1 MDGLPINGLD
11 LAVGIVLLISALLA
25 FMRGFV
31 HEVLSIAAWVGA
43 LLASIYGT
51 ALAQPISHDI
61 IPIAWAADAVAA
73 VVIFL
78 VVLFAL
84 SMVTNALAKSIQKSA
99 LNNLDRSLGF
109 IFGLARAMVIL
120 AVGLLLMNWL
130 VDTTERPNWMA
141 QAKTL
146 PLIEMTADGMVAIVP
161 DAFLAAESIAD
172 GAARQVE
179 NAVQAKDAVE
189 KLAEQIK
196 DIPSDSNSANTSNT
210 GAPQKGD
217 PGYSDQQR
225 DALDALIE
233 DAGGTP

>member
-43 LLASIYGT
+43 VIASVYGT

-78 VVLFAL
+78 VVLFTL
-84 SMVTNALAKSIQKSA
+84 SMGTHAFAKTIQASA
-99 LNNLDRSLGF
+99 LNNLDRTLGF
-109 IFGLARAMVIL
+109 VFGVARAMVIL

-130 VDTTERPNWMA
+130 MDAQDRPNWMA

-146 PLIEMTADGMVAIVP
+146 PLIVMTADGMVAIIP
-161 DAFLAAESIAD
+161 DALIVAEEMAGSAAQ
-172 GAARQVE
+172 QVE
-179 NAVQAKDAVE
+179 QAVEAKEAIE
-189 KLAEQIK
+189 KLADQMDAISGGSLTGNAGGEA
-196 DIPSDSNSANTSNT
+196 PSESE
-210 GAPQKGD
+210 
-217 PGYSDQQR
+217 PGYSEQER
-225 DALDALIE
+225 DALNALIE
-233 DAGGTP
+233 DAGDTE